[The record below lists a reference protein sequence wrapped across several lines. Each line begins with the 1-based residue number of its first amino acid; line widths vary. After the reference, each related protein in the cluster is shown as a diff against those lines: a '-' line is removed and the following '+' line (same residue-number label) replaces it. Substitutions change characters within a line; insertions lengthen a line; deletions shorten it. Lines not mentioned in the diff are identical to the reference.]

1 VTAPALYG
9 IRHHGPGSARSLRD
23 ALIELSPD
31 VVLIEGPPEADGL
44 VELAG
49 DPEMQPPVALLGYVP
64 GEPKTAAFWPFA
76 VFSPEWQ
83 AIRYALGAGIPVRF
97 CDLPAAHQLAMV
109 GRGSDKPRTD
119 PVSELAAAAGYDD
132 PERWW
137 EDVVEHVPGP
147 AVFAALAE
155 AIGFLRA
162 EDAEPDPRDA
172 IREAYMR
179 KVLRRTVKDGY
190 QRIAVVC
197 GAWHVPALS
206 AWAAAA
212 AGDRLP
218 AAAADDRLLR
228 GLPKIKATLTW
239 VPWTYGRLAYASGY
253 GAGIRSPG
261 WYDHLFSS
269 AGQPLERWLAKAAAV
284 LRDEGVPA
292 SSAHVIESVR
302 LAEALAALR
311 GRPLAG
317 LEEVTESA
325 RAVLCEGSDL
335 LVGLIQR
342 RLVVGERLGAVPAA
356 TPMVPLQRDLHD
368 QQRSLRLRPE
378 AEPRGYDLD
387 LRKPNDLARS
397 HLLHR
402 LTLLGVRWGTP
413 QQGRTRNIGTFR
425 ESWQLAWRPELD
437 LALIEASMWGS
448 TVEAAAAQRARSA
461 AAEAAALE
469 DLTGLVERC
478 LLADLGDALPE
489 ALEAVR
495 DRAALE
501 GDVTHL
507 MAALPAL
514 VRAARYGDVRGTDP
528 GRLGEVAV
536 ELITRIC
543 AGLPAAVTSL
553 DETAERAMRDRIDA
567 VHSAIG
573 LLADSG
579 SRTRWMETLA
589 RLAPR
594 CPPLV
599 SGRLTRLLLDAE
611 RITRD
616 DVAIRM
622 SRELSAGAPA
632 AAAAG
637 WAEGFLAGSG
647 LLLLHDDK
655 LLGLADGW
663 LAGLTADAFSAVLPA
678 LRRTFGEFAP
688 PERRAI
694 GDKATRLDGSGRP
707 PVLAASADDDLD
719 EDRAAIAVRA
729 VAAILSLRVPPVPAP

>member
-1 VTAPALYG
+1 
-9 IRHHGPGSARSLRD
+9 
-23 ALIELSPD
+23 
-31 VVLIEGPPEADGL
+31 
-44 VELAG
+44 
-49 DPEMQPPVALLGYVP
+49 
-64 GEPKTAAFWPFA
+64 
-76 VFSPEWQ
+76 
-83 AIRYALGAGIPVRF
+83 
-97 CDLPAAHQLAMV
+97 
-109 GRGSDKPRTD
+109 
-119 PVSELAAAAGYDD
+119 
-132 PERWW
+132 
-137 EDVVEHVPGP
+137 
-147 AVFAALAE
+147 
-155 AIGFLRA
+155 
-162 EDAEPDPRDA
+162 
-172 IREAYMR
+172 
-179 KVLRRTVKDGY
+179 
-190 QRIAVVC
+190 
-197 GAWHVPALS
+197 
-206 AWAAAA
+206 
-212 AGDRLP
+212 
-218 AAAADDRLLR
+218 
-228 GLPKIKATLTW
+228 
-239 VPWTYGRLAYASGY
+239 
-253 GAGIRSPG
+253 
-261 WYDHLFSS
+261 
-269 AGQPLERWLAKAAAV
+269 
-284 LRDEGVPA
+284 
-292 SSAHVIESVR
+292 
-302 LAEALAALR
+302 
-311 GRPLAG
+311 
-317 LEEVTESA
+317 
-325 RAVLCEGSDL
+325 
-335 LVGLIQR
+335 VGLIQR

-356 TPMVPLQRDLHD
+356 TPMVPLQRDVHD

-378 AEPRGYDLD
+378 AEPRDYDLD
-387 LRKPNDLARS
+387 LRKPKDLARS

-402 LTLLGVRWGTP
+402 LTLLGVRWGTT
-413 QQGRTRNIGTFR
+413 QEGRTQNIGTFR

-461 AAEAAALE
+461 ADEAAALE

-489 ALEAVR
+489 ALAAVR

-514 VRAARYGDVRGTDP
+514 VRAARYGDVRGTDR

-553 DETAERAMRDRIDA
+553 DETAARAMRDRIDT
-567 VHSAIG
+567 VHSAIR
-573 LLADSG
+573 LLADAG
-579 SRTRWMETLA
+579 SRARWLDTLG

-655 LLGLADGW
+655 LLGLADSW
-663 LAGLTADAFSAVLPA
+663 LAGLSTDAFAAVLPA

-719 EDRAAIAVRA
+719 EDRAAIAVRT
-729 VAAILSLRVPPVPAP
+729 VAAILSLRVPSVPAP